1 MTRTLHRVALA
12 AMVCGTLLVA
22 GALTPAGVAP
32 ARAQGADSTQSGS
45 PLQQAQALYD
55 QAKFADAAALLR
67 TAIEQKQVTGN
78 DELKARELLGRSLV
92 KSGNRLAA
100 KEAFKALLHED
111 SAYRL
116 DTLTVPP
123 DEVEVFDLAVK
134 DITAEQIAAGQR
146 VPASITL
153 FGGVGSG
160 ANKDIADFVKDG
172 GGKDKFDSKG
182 EFGGAVR
189 FPLRQRLSLDIELAR
204 FRATE
209 ADSFR
214 TGFRYEATAI
224 PLIVSLYYTV
234 LPRDKYRLNVFGG
247 LGPMMASRVSFK
259 LPETP
264 PATLTIADEREGF
277 VIQGGFEGEYLF
289 VPRFSVTGRFLGRS
303 ATASGFFKGDNLT
316 LYTSKK
322 LDNRKVDFSGI
333 GAFIGLR
340 AYIGY

>member
-22 GALTPAGVAP
+22 GAFSPAGVAP
-32 ARAQGADSTQSGS
+32 ARAQGADSTQGGS
-45 PLQQAQALYD
+45 PVQQAQALYD

-100 KEAFKALLHED
+100 KDAFKALLHED

-134 DITAEQIAAGQR
+134 DITAEQIASGQR

-160 ANKDIADFVKDG
+160 ANKTLGDVVKVG

-182 EFGGAVR
+182 EFGGSVR
-189 FPLRQRLSLDIELAR
+189 FPLHPRISLDIE
-204 FRATE
+204 
-209 ADSFR
+209 
-214 TGFRYEATAI
+214 
-224 PLIVSLYYTV
+224 
-234 LPRDKYRLNVFGG
+234 
-247 LGPMMASRVSFK
+247 
-259 LPETP
+259 
-264 PATLTIADEREGF
+264 
-277 VIQGGFEGEYLF
+277 
-289 VPRFSVTGRFLGRS
+289 
-303 ATASGFFKGDNLT
+303 
-316 LYTSKK
+316 
-322 LDNRKVDFSGI
+322 
-333 GAFIGLR
+333 
-340 AYIGY
+340 